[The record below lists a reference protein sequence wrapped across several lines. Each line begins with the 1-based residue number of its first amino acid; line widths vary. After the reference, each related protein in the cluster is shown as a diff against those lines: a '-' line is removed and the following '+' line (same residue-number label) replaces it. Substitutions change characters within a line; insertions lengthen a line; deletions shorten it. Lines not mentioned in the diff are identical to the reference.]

1 MRRVWNFFVDLIDG
15 VFAAMLYGNHS
26 RTVTSYGIEAQ
37 NQDRLR
43 EWAAGSGK
51 RDDANAEEAPA
62 DDFDERMRRFR
73 RGTSE
78 PRDLS

>member
-1 MRRVWNFFVDLIDG
+1 MQRAWNFFVDLIDG
-15 VFAAMLYGNHS
+15 IFAAMLYGSDSHV
-26 RTVTSYGIEAQ
+26 VTTYGIEAQ

-43 EWAAGSGK
+43 QWAAGSGK
-51 RDDANAEEAPA
+51 RDDANAADPPP